1 MDKKCVLHPA
11 VRKVIS
17 DKFYAR
23 QGHGRNTIVSEMTLN
38 DRVNK
43 ERLILSKRKMHRIST
58 NIVLSYK
65 KSKEEQHVEQ

>member
-11 VRKVIS
+11 ERKVIS

-43 ERLILSKRKMHRIST
+43 ERLIYRCGRCIA
-58 NIVLSYK
+58 
-65 KSKEEQHVEQ
+65 

>member
-43 ERLILSKRKMHRIST
+43 ERLIFTEAEDASHKHKHRFI
-58 NIVLSYK
+58 L
-65 KSKEEQHVEQ
+65 